1 MLMSRC
7 AHAAADQPQC
17 LFVGG
22 YSHMAPLL
30 SACPLVAEFGTME
43 HNGSRQQQQVKSA
56 LAANICTL
64 LGKEI
69 CTSQG
74 TISKAELLVG
84 YLYLR
89 GKIEVEV
96 Q

>member
-1 MLMSRC
+1 MTFPWESTAWCKKSSCMFEFPAFLPHTNLGLPMHSPS
-7 AHAAADQPQC
+7 AA
-17 LFVGG
+17 
-22 YSHMAPLL
+22 
-30 SACPLVAEFGTME
+30 T
-43 HNGSRQQQQVKSA
+43 
-56 LAANICTL
+56 ICTS